1 MQSGKD
7 KVFCAGAN
15 IRMLGGATH
24 AHKVNFCKFT
34 NETRNTYEAANTDSD
49 QTWICAVK
57 GSCAG
62 GGYELALACDYIM
75 LTDDN
80 TSSGSLP
87 ELPLLAVLPGTGG
100 LTRVTDKRKVRR
112 DLADVFCTVEEGI
125 KGKKAKEWNLVD
137 EVVKNSTFDETV
149 LERAKEF
156 ADKSTRPSDLTGIEL
171 TPLKRTIAHDGSLTY
186 SAVEVAIDRTLN
198 MATITINGP
207 DKAAP
212 TSTDGLQAEGADTWM
227 LRVVRELADAIL
239 HLRINE
245 LEIGLIAFKTQ
256 GDPEAVK
263 AHEAF
268 LIENKDHWLAN
279 EILNY
284 WKRLLK
290 RIDVTSRSLVAMIE
304 NGSCFVGVLAEL
316 AFACD
321 RSYMMEGD
329 FDGDN
334 RPVAT
339 LTLTQSNFGMMPMG
353 NDISRLE
360 ARFYGTP
367 EMVDGAREELG
378 TSLEAF
384 DANELGLVTF
394 AFDDID
400 WDDEVRLFLEERSSY
415 SPDVL
420 TAMETNLRFI
430 GPETMESRIFGRLTA
445 WQNWVF
451 QRPNAVGEEGALQK
465 YGSGTRA
472 KFDMNRV

>member
-1 MQSGKD
+1 
-7 KVFCAGAN
+7 
-15 IRMLGGATH
+15 
-24 AHKVNFCKFT
+24 
-34 NETRNTYEAANTDSD
+34 
-49 QTWICAVK
+49 
-57 GSCAG
+57 
-62 GGYELALACDYIM
+62 
-75 LTDDN
+75 
-80 TSSGSLP
+80 
-87 ELPLLAVLPGTGG
+87 
-100 LTRVTDKRKVRR
+100 
-112 DLADVFCTVEEGI
+112 
-125 KGKKAKEWNLVD
+125 
-137 EVVKNSTFDETV
+137 
-149 LERAKEF
+149 
-156 ADKSTRPSDLTGIEL
+156 
-171 TPLKRTIAHDGSLTY
+171 
-186 SAVEVAIDRTLN
+186 
-198 MATITINGP
+198 MATITISGP
-207 DKAAP
+207 DTDAP
-212 TSTDGLQAEGADTWM
+212 SSTDTLHKEGADTWM
-227 LRVVRELADAIL
+227 LRVVRELDDAIL

-245 LEIGLIAFKTQ
+245 LEIGLVAFKTQ

-268 LIENKDHWLAN
+268 LIENKGHWLAN

-339 LTLTQSNFGMMPMG
+339 LTLTESNFGMMPMG

-367 EMVDGAREELG
+367 EMVDGAKEELG
-378 TSLEAF
+378 NSLEAF

-415 SPDVL
+415 SPDGL
-420 TAMETNLRFI
+420 TAMEANLRFV